1 MFISTLNQMLFLF
14 LCILIGYFLKKKKLL
29 PDGSEAVISKL
40 ENLVLIPALLIKS
53 FSSNCNIDSLTSNA
67 NLLLYGLFFVLLQIV
82 IAYILAPIFKPT
94 KEENG
99 IFVYSLTVVNFSFMG
114 NSLVLSLY
122 GDEMLYKYLIFSLP
136 LNIVAFAIGYI
147 WLTAGKEKFSFKRL
161 VNPIVV
167 SMIIGM
173 AIGLSG
179 ITLPSFVNNAL
190 NSLANCFSPMA
201 MLLTGIVI
209 GGYDVKSLLTNKRV
223 YLLTLIRC
231 IVLPFILLY
240 GAKLFGLDPVVIT
253 LLIFICAMPLGL
265 NTIVIPSAFGYDTSL
280 GASMAV
286 ISNILGVVSVPLF
299 LMLFAL

>member
-29 PDGSEAVISKL
+29 PEGSETVISKL
-40 ENLVLIPALLIKS
+40 ENLILIPALLIKS
-53 FSSNCNIDSLTSNA
+53 FSSNCNITSLTNNM
-67 NLLLYGLFFVLLQIV
+67 NLLLYGLFFVLLQIG
-82 IAYILAPIFKPT
+82 IAYLLTPLFKPT
-94 KEENG
+94 KQEKG

-136 LNIVAFAIGYI
+136 LNIVAFSIGYI

-161 VNPIVV
+161 INPIVV
-167 SMIIGM
+167 SMVIGM
-173 AIGLSG
+173 IIGLSG
-179 ITLPSFVNNAL
+179 ITLPSFISNTL

-209 GGYDVKSLLTNKRV
+209 GGYDIKSLLTNKRV
-223 YLLTLIRC
+223 YLLTFIRC
-231 IVLPFILLY
+231 LILPFVLLY
-240 GAKLFGLDPVVIT
+240 GAKLCGLDSTVIT

-286 ISNILGVVSVPLF
+286 ISNILGIVSVPLF
-299 LMLFAL
+299 LMIFAL